1 MSENKIENAMKIGI
15 ITQPLRTN
23 YGGLLQAYA
32 LQTVLERMG
41 HQVSILDVPYK
52 KRLFLWKMPLVL
64 AKRLILKYL
73 LGRKLVVFAEFIYN
87 KQIFTVSQY
96 TRLFISKYLHRI
108 EISNFNK
115 LDNANF
121 DALVVGSDQ
130 VWRPRY
136 NDDIYKCFL
145 DFAQSWRV
153 KRLSYAASFGT
164 DQWEFTLKQTMEC
177 ARLASL
183 FDVITV
189 REDSG
194 VKLCSDYLGVS
205 ASHVLDPTLLL
216 DREDYDRL
224 VSAIS
229 IQKSVGNMMSYV
241 LDSSPEVTALV
252 QKVAK
257 QKHLILFNAISR
269 VEDLSA
275 PMGERIQLPVEQW
288 LRGFQDASFVITDS
302 FHACVFSIIY
312 NIPFVV
318 LGNFKRG
325 QSRFHSLLKQFGLED
340 RLVSSV
346 EEVMGVKEINW
357 QSVNKRKREL
367 KDVSKNILCQMLS
380 SI

>member
-189 REDSG
+189 RED
-194 VKLCSDYLGVS
+194 
-205 ASHVLDPTLLL
+205 
-216 DREDYDRL
+216 
-224 VSAIS
+224 
-229 IQKSVGNMMSYV
+229 
-241 LDSSPEVTALV
+241 
-252 QKVAK
+252 
-257 QKHLILFNAISR
+257 
-269 VEDLSA
+269 
-275 PMGERIQLPVEQW
+275 
-288 LRGFQDASFVITDS
+288 
-302 FHACVFSIIY
+302 
-312 NIPFVV
+312 
-318 LGNFKRG
+318 
-325 QSRFHSLLKQFGLED
+325 
-340 RLVSSV
+340 
-346 EEVMGVKEINW
+346 
-357 QSVNKRKREL
+357 
-367 KDVSKNILCQMLS
+367 
-380 SI
+380 

>member
-1 MSENKIENAMKIGI
+1 
-15 ITQPLRTN
+15 
-23 YGGLLQAYA
+23 
-32 LQTVLERMG
+32 
-41 HQVSILDVPYK
+41 
-52 KRLFLWKMPLVL
+52 
-64 AKRLILKYL
+64 
-73 LGRKLVVFAEFIYN
+73 
-87 KQIFTVSQY
+87 
-96 TRLFISKYLHRI
+96 
-108 EISNFNK
+108 
-115 LDNANF
+115 
-121 DALVVGSDQ
+121 
-130 VWRPRY
+130 
-136 NDDIYKCFL
+136 
-145 DFAQSWRV
+145 
-153 KRLSYAASFGT
+153 
-164 DQWEFTLKQTMEC
+164 
-177 ARLASL
+177 
-183 FDVITV
+183 
-189 REDSG
+189 
-194 VKLCSDYLGVS
+194 
-205 ASHVLDPTLLL
+205 
-216 DREDYDRL
+216 
-224 VSAIS
+224 
-229 IQKSVGNMMSYV
+229 MMSYV

-367 KDVSKNILCQMLS
+367 KDISKNILCQMLS

>member
-1 MSENKIENAMKIGI
+1 MRIGI

-52 KRLFLWKMPLVL
+52 KSLFLWKMPLALV
-64 AKRLILKYL
+64 KRLILKCL

-87 KQIFTVSQY
+87 KQILTVSQY
-96 TRLFISKYLHRI
+96 TRLFISKHLHRV

-115 LDNANF
+115 LDNADF

-177 ARLASL
+177 ARLANF

-194 VKLCSDYLGVS
+194 VKLCSDNLRVS

-216 DREDYDRL
+216 NCEDYDRL
-224 VSAIS
+224 VFATS

-241 LDSSPEVTALV
+241 LDFSPEITALV

-257 QKHLILFNAISR
+257 QKHLIPFNAISR

-275 PMGERIQLPVEQW
+275 PMEERIQPPLEQW
-288 LRGFQDASFVITDS
+288 LRGFQDASFVVTDS

-312 NIPFVV
+312 NVPFAV
-318 LGNFKRG
+318 LGNFQRG

-346 EEVMGVKEINW
+346 EEVMGLKEIDW
-357 QSVNKRKREL
+357 QRVNKRRGEL
-367 KDVSKNILCQMLS
+367 NDLSKDILRQVLLS
-380 SI
+380 T

>member
-1 MSENKIENAMKIGI
+1 MKIGI

-153 KRLSYAASFGT
+153 VCSFI
-164 DQWEFTLKQTMEC
+164 WY
-177 ARLASL
+177 RS
-183 FDVITV
+183 
-189 REDSG
+189 
-194 VKLCSDYLGVS
+194 
-205 ASHVLDPTLLL
+205 
-216 DREDYDRL
+216 
-224 VSAIS
+224 
-229 IQKSVGNMMSYV
+229 
-241 LDSSPEVTALV
+241 
-252 QKVAK
+252 
-257 QKHLILFNAISR
+257 
-269 VEDLSA
+269 
-275 PMGERIQLPVEQW
+275 MGI
-288 LRGFQDASFVITDS
+288 
-302 FHACVFSIIY
+302 
-312 NIPFVV
+312 
-318 LGNFKRG
+318 
-325 QSRFHSLLKQFGLED
+325 HS
-340 RLVSSV
+340 
-346 EEVMGVKEINW
+346 
-357 QSVNKRKREL
+357 
-367 KDVSKNILCQMLS
+367 
-380 SI
+380 